1 MKNKSLHALL
11 QPTILAALLVALS
24 FSPTGVK
31 AQTGYYGPYFIFTD
45 TSSASVYA
53 FIDNAATNGD
63 ASVQLQVTPNWG
75 IISDVYDSFAIGVWF
90 DTAFNEAAVYNE
102 KNTSGLQG
110 SAFNVL
116 VPNSHGTSFLQ
127 VATNSNISS
136 AASYIDDPLINDNP
150 DAIIF
155 VTHNWNPD
163 TSANYEN
170 EVQVPTGV
178 FYDNGVSEWSVFNED
193 ASAFVPNTAF
203 NVFVPNAGNNVFTV
217 TATPSNT
224 GGSYILYMDNAVTN
238 NDSNAILI
246 VTQDW
251 NPNGNLSGV
260 YNNHPI
266 GVWYDGTEW
275 TIFNEDIDTIATGAS
290 FNVLVAGDKSPTGI
304 KPIASLNASFT
315 VYPNPASAT
324 VNLQLPQAYTS
335 NTQIDVFNLLGQ
347 NIYNLPQNSNNTLS
361 IDVSQWP
368 EGAYYVRAINGNT
381 TYTKNFIV
389 ARH

>member
-1 MKNKSLHALL
+1 
-11 QPTILAALLVALS
+11 
-24 FSPTGVK
+24 
-31 AQTGYYGPYFIFTD
+31 
-45 TSSASVYA
+45 
-53 FIDNAATNGD
+53 
-63 ASVQLQVTPNWG
+63 
-75 IISDVYDSFAIGVWF
+75 
-90 DTAFNEAAVYNE
+90 
-102 KNTSGLQG
+102 
-110 SAFNVL
+110 
-116 VPNSHGTSFLQ
+116 
-127 VATNSNISS
+127 
-136 AASYIDDPLINDNP
+136 
-150 DAIIF
+150 
-155 VTHNWNPD
+155 
-163 TSANYEN
+163 
-170 EVQVPTGV
+170 
-178 FYDNGVSEWSVFNED
+178 
-193 ASAFVPNTAF
+193 
-203 NVFVPNAGNNVFTV
+203 
-217 TATPSNT
+217 
-224 GGSYILYMDNAVTN
+224 
-238 NDSNAILI
+238 
-246 VTQDW
+246 
-251 NPNGNLSGV
+251 LSGV